1 MKLSM
6 SNPVAWARPK
16 SDGGFQY
23 AGTKSGSVTAR
34 SEVHALTT
42 SISCR
47 LSGLFRASVDQP
59 PDAEEEKAP

>member
-16 SDGGFQY
+16 SEGGFQY

-47 LSGLFRASVDQP
+47 LSGLFRA
-59 PDAEEEKAP
+59 A